1 MTLREDISGTLASTA
16 DLEERRRDACR
27 ALGIDPS
34 TVAWPS
40 RAASE
45 TRPSTFAAIDS
56 EGIELADEEWQAV
69 APVLPPEAPQV
80 STMTNREF
88 LNSVLAAMRRGGTW
102 ASPQTP
108 AADIEAV
115 RRRFGRWAHQGVFQ
129 ALAEALPGLALSK
142 ETKRL
147 LTYAGERAAQ
157 LRARSTR

>member
-1 MTLREDISGTLASTA
+1 MTLKEDIPVAGSH
-16 DLEERRRDACR
+16 DLEERRRNACR

-40 RAASE
+40 REGSGLKPSASVVTDRE
-45 TRPSTFAAIDS
+45 S
-56 EGIELADEEWQAV
+56 IELGEDEWQTV
-69 APVLPPEAPQV
+69 ALVLPPEAPQL

-88 LNSVLAAMRRGGTW
+88 LNGVLAAMRRGGTW

-129 ALAEALPGLALSK
+129 ALAEALPSLALSA

-147 LTYAGERAAQ
+147 LTFAGERAAQ